1 MTCFSNKCVWLP
13 CHISQKKLQ
22 KWLYL
27 IEICFIQRF
36 NLCSNRYYDLPLI
49 AFVNF
54 DEGFE
59 KLYSTFILYPWLLS
73 MTPVSFISIKKSKT
87 SLIALS
93 NTIYF
98 LSVVIESN
106 YVCNRLVQN
115 IGQLKYVIIYTV
127 LDKTNP
133 GSIYSDWF
141 HPPSRSTSA

>member
-1 MTCFSNKCVWLP
+1 
-13 CHISQKKLQ
+13 
-22 KWLYL
+22 
-27 IEICFIQRF
+27 
-36 NLCSNRYYDLPLI
+36 
-49 AFVNF
+49 
-54 DEGFE
+54 
-59 KLYSTFILYPWLLS
+59 

-133 GSIYSDWF
+133 GSIYSNWL